1 MSDQASSPGS
11 MTDFILEHSGKFGI
25 GVGIIILVLT
35 AVVQVYTIDSGSATT
50 LNTMTIT
57 SGYFYAWLASL
68 GVLYIVGLFI
78 LRSNVT
84 SENTYVMLL
93 YFILLTFIMSHASIY
108 LSLNQVKVS
117 Q

>member
-1 MSDQASSPGS
+1 MSDQEAKPST

-25 GVGIIILVLT
+25 GVGVIILLLT
-35 AVVQVYTIDSGSATT
+35 VVVQSYTIDSGSATT
-50 LNTMTIT
+50 LHTMTIT

-68 GVLYIVGLFI
+68 GVLYLVGLFI
-78 LRSNVT
+78 LRSNLT

-93 YFILLTFIMSHASIY
+93 YFILLTFIMSHLSIY
-108 LSLNQVKVS
+108 LSLNQVQVS